1 MIKKI
6 PSRDFLDVV
15 GNVQEMLR
23 QLMTISRLIFYSNY
37 GKIRERNSL
46 NDSKRLI
53 IHFMVD
59 RKFNESKFKNLLV
72 LPSTSSKNL
81 LGTFF
86 VILT

>member
-46 NDSKRLI
+46 NGSKRLI

-59 RKFNESKFKNLLV
+59 RNSMNQSLKIYWYYLAPLV
-72 LPSTSSKNL
+72 KTY
-81 LGTFF
+81 
-86 VILT
+86 

>member
-37 GKIRERNSL
+37 GKIRERFFEC
-46 NDSKRLI
+46 SKRLI

-59 RKFNESKFKNLLV
+59 RNSMNQSLKIYWYYIPSCTYYIHVLL
-72 LPSTSSKNL
+72 
-81 LGTFF
+81 F
-86 VILT
+86 

>member
-23 QLMTISRLIFYSNY
+23 QLMTISRLIFNSNY

-46 NDSKRLI
+46 NGSKRLI

-72 LPSTSSKNL
+72 LPSTSSTNL

>member
-23 QLMTISRLIFYSNY
+23 QLMTISRLIFNSNY

>member
-1 MIKKI
+1 MIKKF

-37 GKIRERNSL
+37 GKIRERNYL
-46 NDSKRLI
+46 NGSKRLI

-59 RKFNESKFKNLLV
+59 RNSMNQSLKIYWYYLAPLV
-72 LPSTSSKNL
+72 QTY
-81 LGTFF
+81 
-86 VILT
+86 

>member
-46 NDSKRLI
+46 NGSKRLI

-59 RKFNESKFKNLLV
+59 RNSMNQSLKIYWYYLAPLV
-72 LPSTSSKNL
+72 QTY
-81 LGTFF
+81 
-86 VILT
+86 